1 MHLKK
6 PSQLPPRHLQLIPL
20 PHRRPLINKHR
31 YQAVPVIAKG
41 KALKQSDC
49 PGKAARCRSAKP
61 TLCKHGGEAE
71 SAARGCG
78 LLKPFGL
85 RNDDKPSQ

>member
-20 PHRRPLINKHR
+20 PHRHPPKNKHR
-31 YQAVPVIAKG
+31 YQAAPVIAKG

-49 PGKAARCRSAKP
+49 TGKACDAGLWIASA
-61 TLCKHGGEAE
+61 
-71 SAARGCG
+71 
-78 LLKPFGL
+78 L
-85 RNDDKPSQ
+85 RASQ